1 MFTKVKTSTFR
12 HSSGKK
18 SDPHMSAIHP
28 LEIPGQVTLAA
39 GHGGLQK
46 VLIDTPWSCAEIYL
60 HGAHITHFGK
70 KGEEP
75 LLFLSASSDFTP
87 QKAIRGGVP
96 IIFPWFGSREG
107 SPAHGFARTALW
119 ELRETTRLTHGAIRL
134 HFALPEAGNLKV
146 EYAVTVGEI
155 LRMELMV
162 TNLDDHDFQFE
173 NCLHTYFRVHAIDAI
188 SIIGLSGS
196 RYFDKL
202 KDTDALETS
211 PSIGFSGEVDR
222 VYFDT
227 TAAVEIEDPGFGRTI
242 RIEKSGSHSTV
253 VWNPWINKSK
263 AMADFGDQDYLQM
276 VCVESGNIAENRLT
290 LPRDECAVL
299 GVEVSSFET
308 RHDRLL
314 GDDFASD
321 AESEDQPESH

>member
-1 MFTKVKTSTFR
+1 
-12 HSSGKK
+12 
-18 SDPHMSAIHP
+18 
-28 LEIPGQVTLAA
+28 
-39 GHGGLQK
+39 
-46 VLIDTPWSCAEIYL
+46 
-60 HGAHITHFGK
+60 
-70 KGEEP
+70 
-75 LLFLSASSDFTP
+75 
-87 QKAIRGGVP
+87 
-96 IIFPWFGSREG
+96 
-107 SPAHGFARTALW
+107 
-119 ELRETTRLTHGAIRL
+119 
-134 HFALPEAGNLKV
+134 
-146 EYAVTVGEI
+146 
-155 LRMELMV
+155 MV

-173 NCLHTYFRVHAIDAI
+173 NCLHTYFPVHAIDAI
-188 SIIGLSGS
+188 SITGLSGS

-202 KDTDALETS
+202 KDADALETS

-227 TAAVEIEDPGFGRTI
+227 TAVVEIEDPGFGRTI
-242 RIEKSGSHSTV
+242 RIEKSSSHSTV

-314 GDDFASD
+314 GDGFASD
-321 AESEDQPESH
+321 AESEDQPECH